1 MKSLRTHALM
11 GILLST
17 IAFSQNPITETRID
31 SLLKLMTLEEKL
43 GQLNQDIGTH
53 RRGSNEQISEEQANL
68 LSEGAIG
75 SFLGIVGANET
86 ERIQRIAVEKS
97 RLHIP
102 LLFGLD
108 VVHGFRT
115 VFPIP
120 LGEASTW
127 NPLLIEQE
135 ARVAAAE
142 ASAAGIQWTFAPM
155 VDIARDPRWGRIAEG
170 AGEDPYL
177 GSVMSAARVRGFQG
191 KDVRDKG
198 TLLACAKH
206 FAAYG
211 AAEAGRDYNTA
222 EVSERTL
229 REIYFPPFKAAVDAG
244 AWSLMSA
251 FDDIAGIPS
260 SANRWLLTDV
270 LRGEWGFEGFVVSDW
285 QAIGELQNHRVA
297 GSRSEAGILAIN
309 AGVDMD
315 MMSGIYLN
323 EMPGAVR
330 SKQLSEDIVN
340 LSVRRVLKAKMAY
353 GLFEN
358 PYRNCDTLREKNEM
372 LKPEHVALARK
383 IAQQSIVLLKN
394 ESGILPLD
402 KLAGTIAV
410 IGPLADD
417 KSDPLGPWS
426 AVGRPEDVVT
436 VLEGMKQA
444 ASPQSKILY
453 AKGCEITGDS
463 SDFATA
469 MRFARQSDVV
479 VAVLGEEREMSG
491 EASSRS
497 NLDLPG
503 KQSDLLAALRGTGK
517 PIVLVL
523 MNGRPLILT
532 SVSENADAIV
542 EAWFLGT
549 ESGHAIADI
558 LFGAV
563 SPSGKLPVSFPRSVG
578 QIPLYYNHKST
589 GRPIADSDRFT
600 SRYLDVPNTPLYAFG
615 YGLSYAGFK
624 YDNLRLSSASIAKNQ
639 SIRVTIDVENTGKR
653 TADEIVQLYVQDEV
667 ASIARP
673 VEELKGFRRIT
684 LRPGE
689 KQSVE
694 FTLTIDDLSFYGKA
708 MQKIVEPG
716 EFKVLVGGNS
726 VDLLETS
733 FVLQ

>member
-1 MKSLRTHALM
+1 
-11 GILLST
+11 
-17 IAFSQNPITETRID
+17 
-31 SLLKLMTLEEKL
+31 
-43 GQLNQDIGTH
+43 
-53 RRGSNEQISEEQANL
+53 
-68 LSEGAIG
+68 
-75 SFLGIVGANET
+75 
-86 ERIQRIAVEKS
+86 
-97 RLHIP
+97 
-102 LLFGLD
+102 
-108 VVHGFRT
+108 
-115 VFPIP
+115 
-120 LGEASTW
+120 
-127 NPLLIEQE
+127 
-135 ARVAAAE
+135 
-142 ASAAGIQWTFAPM
+142 
-155 VDIARDPRWGRIAEG
+155 
-170 AGEDPYL
+170 
-177 GSVMSAARVRGFQG
+177 
-191 KDVRDKG
+191 
-198 TLLACAKH
+198 
-206 FAAYG
+206 
-211 AAEAGRDYNTA
+211 
-222 EVSERTL
+222 
-229 REIYFPPFKAAVDAG
+229 
-244 AWSLMSA
+244 
-251 FDDIAGIPS
+251 
-260 SANRWLLTDV
+260 
-270 LRGEWGFEGFVVSDW
+270 
-285 QAIGELQNHRVA
+285 
-297 GSRSEAGILAIN
+297 
-309 AGVDMD
+309 
-315 MMSGIYLN
+315 
-323 EMPGAVR
+323 
-330 SKQLSEDIVN
+330 
-340 LSVRRVLKAKMAY
+340 
-353 GLFEN
+353 
-358 PYRNCDTLREKNEM
+358 

-383 IAQQSIVLLKN
+383 VAQQSIVLLKN
-394 ESGILPLD
+394 ESGILPLG

-444 ASPQSKILY
+444 ASPQTKILY

-469 MRFARQSDVV
+469 MRFARKSDVV

-497 NLDLPG
+497 NLNLPG

-578 QIPLYYNHKST
+578 QIPVYYNHKST

-615 YGLSYAGFK
+615 YGLSYASFK

-639 SIRVTIDVENTGKR
+639 NIRVTIDVENTGKR

-689 KQSVE
+689 KQSVG
-694 FTLTIDDLSFYGKA
+694 FTLTTDDLSFYGQS

-716 EFKVLVGGNS
+716 EFKVFVGGNS
-726 VDLLETS
+726 VDLLETR

>member
-1 MKSLRTHALM
+1 MKSFRALALAGLLLRTV
-11 GILLST
+11 S
-17 IAFSQNPITETRID
+17 FSQNPVTEARID

-43 GQLNQDIGTH
+43 GQLNQVIGTH
-53 RRGSNEQISEEQANL
+53 PPGGEERISEDQASL
-68 LSEGAIG
+68 IGEGRIG
-75 SFLGIVGANET
+75 SFLGIIGAKET
-86 ERIQRIAVEKS
+86 GRIQRIAVEQS

-108 VVHGFRT
+108 VIHGFRT

-120 LGEASTW
+120 LAEASTW
-127 NPLLIEQE
+127 NPPLIEQE
-135 ARVAAAE
+135 ARAAASE

-170 AGEDPYL
+170 AGEDPFL
-177 GSVMSAARVRGFQG
+177 GSAMSAARVRGFQG
-191 KDVRDKG
+191 KDVRDQG

-229 REIYFPPFKAAVDAG
+229 REIYLPPFKAAVDAG
-244 AWSLMSA
+244 VWTLMSA

-270 LRGEWGFEGFVVSDW
+270 LRGEWGFKGFVVSDW
-285 QAIGELQNHRVA
+285 DAIGELQNHRVA
-297 GSRSEAGILAIN
+297 GSRSEAGVLALN

-315 MMSGIYLN
+315 MVSEIYQN
-323 EMPGAVR
+323 EMQDAVR
-330 SKQLSEDIVN
+330 SKQLSEDVVN
-340 LSVRRVLKAKMAY
+340 LSVRRVLRAKFAY

-358 PYRNCDTLREKNEM
+358 PYRNCDTLREKREM
-372 LKPEHVALARK
+372 LTPEHIALARTM
-383 IAQQSIVLLKN
+383 AQQSIVLLKN
-394 ESGILPLD
+394 KKGVLPLD
-402 KLAGTIAV
+402 TSIGTIAL
-410 IGPLADD
+410 IGPLADNRI
-417 KSDPLGPWS
+417 DPLGPWD

-436 VLEGMKQA
+436 VLEGMKQTV
-444 ASPQSKILY
+444 SPQTKILT

-463 SDFATA
+463 TDFAPA
-469 MRFARQSDVV
+469 LRIARQSDVV
-479 VAVLGEEREMSG
+479 VAVLGEERDMTG

-503 KQSDLLAALRGTGK
+503 KQSELLKALRGTGK
-517 PIVLVL
+517 PIILVL

-542 EAWFLGT
+542 EAWFLGI
-549 ESGHAIADI
+549 ESGNALADI

-563 SPSGKLPVSFPRSVG
+563 SPSGKLPVSFPRSTG
-578 QIPLYYNHKST
+578 QIPLYYNHRST
-589 GRPIADSDRFT
+589 GRPIVDSDRFT
-600 SRYLDVPNTPLYAFG
+600 SRYLDIPNTPLYPFG
-615 YGLSYAGFK
+615 YGLSYTGFK
-624 YDNLRLSSASIAKNQ
+624 YDNLRLSSAFITVNQ
-639 SIRVTIDVENTGKR
+639 SIRATVDVENTGKR
-653 TADEIVQLYVQDEV
+653 TADEIVQLYIEDEV

-694 FTLTIDDLSFYGKA
+694 FVIMPDDLSLYDRS
-708 MQKIVEPG
+708 MHKIVEPG
-716 EFKVLVGGNS
+716 GFKVFVGRNS
-726 VDLLETS
+726 VDVLETR
-733 FVLQ
+733 FVVQ